1 MKKDQCR
8 SIGSHWQ
15 DIGFQ
20 ATDPKTDIRG
30 AGMFGVVQMLYMVTT
45 FGVAMEAILQRS
57 QHEKYEF
64 PLAVKMFEFS
74 VIILKL
80 LRQGKLTAWCNSEKD
95 VWNVANQAFS
105 ATFFMFIHQYIIESH
120 DISTLAHVNAQIV
133 TQLMKGKVQHYLSEF
148 KFEGQSHD
156 AYKMVKQAIKDA
168 ESLRLQKLQQDN
180 QMIVLEQK

>member
-30 AGMFGVVQMLYMVTT
+30 AGMFGVLQMLYMITK
-45 FGVAMEAILQRS
+45 FEAAMEAILIRS

-74 VIILKL
+74 VMILKL
-80 LRQGKLTAWCNSEKD
+80 LRQGKLIAWCNQEKD
-95 VWNVANQAFS
+95 VWAVANQAFS
-105 ATFFMFIHQYIIESH
+105 AIFFKFIHQYILESH
-120 DISTLAHVNAQIV
+120 DISTLAHVNTQIA
-133 TQLMKGKVQHYLSEF
+133 MHISKNKVPSSLDQF
-148 KFEGQSHD
+148 MFETEPHN
-156 AYKMVKQAIKDA
+156 AYKMVKNAIKNS
-168 ESLRLQKLQQDN
+168 ETQRLQKLQQ
-180 QMIVLEQK
+180 ET